1 MNDMETKNGLNYK
14 LESLDG
20 LRLTIYEQPN
30 SKLIYIPLVI
40 GVVILMIPIII
51 FPFIVAEDRGVPLGF
66 VITCVIALLT
76 GGYLLR
82 MYLWNAYGSEVFIIK
97 QNTFSTYYDYKFFKD
112 NVRTFRFQSV
122 AVHGIEDEK
131 NTSGSEMIAFCID
144 EQTFSS
150 REAIPIDIITQIAKI
165 LKQSSCH

>member
-51 FPFIVAEDRGVPLGF
+51 FHLSW
-66 VITCVIALLT
+66 L
-76 GGYLLR
+76 
-82 MYLWNAYGSEVFIIK
+82 
-97 QNTFSTYYDYKFFKD
+97 
-112 NVRTFRFQSV
+112 
-122 AVHGIEDEK
+122 
-131 NTSGSEMIAFCID
+131 
-144 EQTFSS
+144 
-150 REAIPIDIITQIAKI
+150 KI
-165 LKQSSCH
+165 GEFP

>member
-1 MNDMETKNGLNYK
+1 M
-14 LESLDG
+14 
-20 LRLTIYEQPN
+20 
-30 SKLIYIPLVI
+30 
-40 GVVILMIPIII
+40 
-51 FPFIVAEDRGVPLGF
+51 AEDRGVPLGF
-66 VITCVIALLT
+66 VITCIIALLT

-122 AVHGIEDEK
+122 AAHGIEDEK
-131 NTSGSEMIAFCID
+131 NTFGSEMIAFCID

-150 REAIPIDIITQIAKI
+150 RNAIPIDVITQIAKI
-165 LKQSSCH
+165 LKQSSCY